1 MIVRKK
7 TEQKGFQQ
15 LTAAIRALKK
25 KKLGLG
31 VAMALVCYTQRENG
45 D

>member
-1 MIVRKK
+1 MIVCKK
-7 TEQKGFQQ
+7 EEQKGFQQ
-15 LTAAIRALKK
+15 LTAAIEALKK
-25 KKLGLG
+25 KLVAG